1 MKFTN
6 SPLVSHTNLSP
17 NYSVR
22 TRKIDTITPHV
33 VVGHTSLQTLGKF
46 FANKSVNASSNYGID
61 DNGKVGMFV
70 EEKNRS
76 WCTSSS
82 SNDQRAVTIEIAS
95 DVKHPYAIT
104 DGAMR
109 GTIAL
114 CADICKRNDIPE
126 LRWEGD
132 KKLIGQID
140 KQNIS
145 VHRWFAAKACPGD
158 YVYNRLGILVA
169 EVNKIIKTVAK
180 PPDSPFTVRVT
191 AKVLNYRKGPGI
203 TYAVAGQVRKGE
215 VYTIVSIDNG
225 PGASK
230 WGRLKSGAGWISLD
244 HCEKVR

>member
-1 MKFTN
+1 
-6 SPLVSHTNLSP
+6 
-17 NYSVR
+17 
-22 TRKIDTITPHV
+22 
-33 VVGHTSLQTLGKF
+33 
-46 FANKSVNASSNYGID
+46 
-61 DNGKVGMFV
+61 
-70 EEKNRS
+70 
-76 WCTSSS
+76 
-82 SNDQRAVTIEIAS
+82 
-95 DVKHPYAIT
+95 
-104 DGAMR
+104 MR

-191 AKVLNYRKGPGI
+191 AKVLNYRKGPR
-203 TYAVAGQVRKGE
+203 YHLC
-215 VYTIVSIDNG
+215 S
-225 PGASK
+225 
-230 WGRLKSGAGWISLD
+230 GRTSS
-244 HCEKVR
+244 